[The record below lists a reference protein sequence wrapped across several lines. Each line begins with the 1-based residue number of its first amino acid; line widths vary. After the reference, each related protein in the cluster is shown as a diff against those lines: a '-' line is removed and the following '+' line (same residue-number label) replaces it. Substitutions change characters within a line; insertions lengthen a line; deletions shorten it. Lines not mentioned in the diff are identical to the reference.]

1 MTTATGKHAPLDV
14 VVVGA
19 GFAGLGLGIQLAR
32 AGITAFRILERA
44 PRIGGC
50 WRDNVYPGLCCDI
63 PSHLYSFSFELNPNW
78 SQKFAPGREI
88 WEYLEHC
95 KHKYG
100 LERFISYGAEVL
112 SARFDDRTGLW
123 TVHLA
128 SGERVV
134 ARFLV
139 GAQGALTLPN
149 VPDIPGLQSFD
160 GPVLHTA
167 RWDPEFDARGKRIA
181 VIGNAASG
189 VQAIP
194 QLAQQAAHVYVF
206 QRTPNW
212 VFPRG
217 SAPISAASRAIYR
230 WVPGAMRLKRL
241 AIYLEH
247 ELRYFALKNPQGRMA
262 KFIRKMAM
270 DHLRQAISDPEL
282 RRKLTP
288 DYAFGCKR
296 MLISDDYFSSLTRP
310 NVELITDRIVRAGSH
325 EIATPQARYEVD
337 AVVLATGYRVQEN
350 LSYDIIGRQGRSM
363 NALWKTTP
371 EAYLGV
377 VATGFPNLFLIG
389 GPNSATGHTSFI
401 FTLES
406 HINYIVRCIAR
417 GLSSNYLSI
426 EVREQVQANYNAR
439 MQDELKGMVWSSGC
453 KNWYTTAGGRVFT
466 QVPGFSWQYARKLR
480 RPKWSDFEIR
490 THGATPPI
498 DSDIDESH
506 SPAFLSSG
514 SAGKAR

>member
-1 MTTATGKHAPLDV
+1 MTTPPDKDAPLDA

-19 GFAGLGLGIQLAR
+19 GFAGLGMGIQLKH

-63 PSHLYSFSFELNPNW
+63 PSHLYSYSFELNPNW

-88 WEYLEHC
+88 WEYMEHC
-95 KHKYG
+95 KRKYG
-100 LERFISYGAEVL
+100 LEPFIRYGAEVR

-123 TVHLA
+123 TVYLA
-128 SGERVV
+128 SGERVI
-134 ARFLV
+134 ARFLIS
-139 GAQGALTLPN
+139 AQGALTLPK
-149 VPDIPGLQSFD
+149 IPEIQGLESFV
-160 GPVLHTA
+160 GPVMHTA
-167 RWDPEFDARGKRIA
+167 QWNPDFDARGKRIA

-189 VQAIP
+189 VQVIP

-206 QRTPNW
+206 QRTANW

-230 WVPGAMRLKRL
+230 WVPGIMRLKRL

-247 ELRYFALKNPQGRMA
+247 ESRYLALKNPQGLMA
-262 KFIRKMAM
+262 KLIRKMAM
-270 DHLRQAISDPEL
+270 AHMQKSISDPTM

-288 DYAFGCKR
+288 DYTFGCKR
-296 MLISDDYFSSLTRP
+296 MLISDDYFTSLTRE
-310 NVELITDRIVRAGSH
+310 NVTMITDCIERAGTH
-325 EIATPQARYEVD
+325 EIASSQGRYEVD
-337 AVVLATGYRVQEN
+337 AVVLATGYRPQEN
-350 LSYDIIGRQGRSM
+350 LSYDIIGRQGQSM

-389 GPNSATGHTSFI
+389 GPNSATGHQSFI

-406 HINYIVRCIAR
+406 HFNYIARCISRA
-417 GLSSNYLSI
+417 LASNYLSI
-426 EVREQVQANYNAR
+426 EVREQVQASYNAR
-439 MQDELKGMVWSSGC
+439 MQEELKGTVWSSGC
-453 KNWYTTAGGRVFT
+453 KSWYMTAGGRLFT
-466 QVPGFSWQYARKLR
+466 QLPGFSWQYARKLR
-480 RPKWSDFEIR
+480 RPQWSDFVIR
-490 THGATPPI
+490 THATPPMDRGI
-498 DSDIDESH
+498 NEAR
-506 SPAFLSSG
+506 SPAFPRSG
-514 SAGKAR
+514 SAGNAR